1 MYVYIY
7 NASAFEIEVTTNQV
21 YNPSRIAEKSW
32 GLLQIYKGE
41 KGWIKDSYSDAEEK
55 RAFAVGDMAAKNPA
69 TPENIDGFKISFK
82 GRENGALNVY
92 LSGVKVSAN
101 GRAPAA

>member
-1 MYVYIY
+1 M
-7 NASAFEIEVTTNQV
+7 

-82 GRENGALNVY
+82 VRENGALNVY

-101 GRAPAA
+101 GRAPAAENPVLPFMELGKAGEIP